1 MDDDLE
7 KTPRRHIAREHYL
20 QVAIKQFV
28 RDAIANPPH
37 YFFMAMNAPL
47 NATVNQRAR
56 AVAAGEI
63 QGRPDTVLFCPKGNT
78 LWAEVKHGK
87 GRTSTAQEDVM
98 DRLRLIGHQATVVNS
113 VAGYCS
119 YLKMNGVELRPNA
132 ELIAA
137 DLDLKVAARIQ
148 KAEQRASSPGRAT
161 RTAPRFT
168 ATVRL
173 ARRMNKMGMG

>member
-1 MDDDLE
+1 MSDDLE
-7 KTPRRHIAREHYL
+7 QLPRRHIAREHFL
-20 QVAIKQFV
+20 QVAIRQFV

-63 QGRPDTVLFCPKGNT
+63 QGRPDTVLFCPNGNT
-78 LWAEVKHGK
+78 LWAEIKHGK
-87 GRTSTAQEDVM
+87 GKTSTAQEDVM
-98 DRLRLIGHQATVVNS
+98 SRLRLIGHQTAVVNS
-113 VAGYCS
+113 VEAYCI
-119 YLKMNGVELRPNA
+119 YLRMCKVALRPNA

-137 DLDLKVAARIQ
+137 DLDLKVAARII
-148 KAEQRASSPGRAT
+148 KAEHRASSPGRAT
-161 RTAPRFT
+161 RTEPRFT

-173 ARRMNKMGMG
+173 ARRMNRDGLG